1 MIGALSIVMGA
12 AFKPRNTQ
20 TCAACHQTHAYEPGL
35 RRGQGSLGRLP
46 DNIVIKRENLVRIAP
61 LVVACPSDRA
71 WTYLQLDIH
80 GCEALAGLKSRD
92 I

>member
-1 MIGALSIVMGA
+1 MIGVLSIVMGA
-12 AFKPRNTQ
+12 AFNPAQHSDLR
-20 TCAACHQTHAYEPGL
+20 ACHQTHAYEPGL
-35 RRGQGSLGRLP
+35 WRGQGSLGRLP
-46 DNIVIKRENLVRIAP
+46 DNIVIERENLIRIAL